1 MSRKRVTQLFP
12 FLLPLR
18 KWQRKKVFYLKMKF
32 DGNNYARQKEESL
45 LPCKVFETSSL
56 MVNESS
62 GFDRKYQLNKIH
74 NLKLAAK
81 TMNRLVILPG
91 ETFSFWQLVRLAD
104 RNEPYKDGLSLVDG
118 KIRGSYG
125 GGLCLLSDMLFWM
138 FLHTPMAI
146 VERHGHMVEAF
157 PRTTKDL
164 PCGTDATVSEGW
176 LDLKV
181 RNETDNVFQVVIDF
195 DEQFMQGCI
204 FAKSPLKTE
213 YSVYNSSVTYSR
225 QNGKVF
231 QLAEIRRRETD
242 RENGETTERKLYDNR
257 CEITYEIAGHLCESV
272 CETDDIERTGDRN
285 LGGIREKSIRK
296 KRIAVLFGGCSTEYE
311 VSLQSAAAVLKHMD
325 AGRFD
330 VLPIGITR
338 EGDWYHYTG
347 RMELLLDDSWHT
359 DRDNLHPVVIS
370 TNRSAPGFL
379 EKKGNEHRMIKAD
392 LVFPVLHGK
401 NGEDGT
407 LQGLFELAGIPVIG
421 CDTLSSALC
430 MDKDRA
436 HKLVS
441 LAGIA
446 VPLSAAFSHA
456 GKAAAVEKIA
466 EQFQY
471 PLFVKP
477 VRAGSSVGITKVNG
491 AEELDAAIEY
501 AFTYDREVIV
511 EEAIEGF
518 EVGCA
523 ILGRDELLVG
533 RVDEIELAEGF
544 FDYREKYT
552 PEASRIHMPARIN
565 AETERRI
572 QETAISIYRTLGCA
586 GFARVDMFYTP
597 SGEIVFNEVNTIPGF
612 TAHSRY
618 PNMMKGIGLSFP
630 QMLNA
635 LLELYGECQAVNK
648 KREKRHQGVS
658 Q

>member
-1 MSRKRVTQLFP
+1 MSRKRITQLFP

-32 DGNNYARQKEESL
+32 DGNHYARQKEEIL
-45 LPCKVFETSSL
+45 LPYGVFETSSL

-62 GFDRKYQLNKIH
+62 GFDKKYQLNKIH

-91 ETFSFWQLVRLAD
+91 ETFSFWQIVRSAD
-104 RNEPYKDGLSLVDG
+104 RNEPYKDGLCLVDG

-138 FLHTPMAI
+138 FLHTPMTV
-146 VERHGHMVEAF
+146 VERHGHRSEAF

-164 PCGTDATVSEGW
+164 PCGTDAAVSEGW

-181 RNETDNVFQVVIDF
+181 RNETDNTFQIVIDF
-195 DEQFMQGCI
+195 DEQFMKGRI
-204 FAKSPLKTE
+204 LSKSPVKTD
-213 YSVYNSSVTYSR
+213 YAVFNSSVAYNMENEKT
-225 QNGKVF
+225 F
-231 QLAEIRRRETD
+231 QLAEVKRRETD
-242 RENGETTERKLYDNR
+242 RESGETTERKLYDNR
-257 CEITYEIAGHLCESV
+257 CEITY
-272 CETDDIERTGDRN
+272 DIDTHNGS
-285 LGGIREKSIRK
+285 KK
-296 KRIAVLFGGCSTEYE
+296 KRIAVLFGGCSTEYK

-325 AGRFD
+325 AEKFD
-330 VLPIGITR
+330 ILPVGITR

-347 RMELLLDDSWHT
+347 RIESLLDDSWHM
-359 DRDNLHPVVIS
+359 DRDALYPVVVS
-370 TNRSAPGFL
+370 QNRSAPGFL
-379 EKKGNEHRMIKAD
+379 EKKEKEYRRMKVD

-407 LQGLFELAGIPVIG
+407 LQGLFELAGIPVVG

-441 LAGIA
+441 FAGIA
-446 VPLSAAFSHA
+446 VPRSEAFSRAEKAEALERIA
-456 GKAAAVEKIA
+456 G
-466 EQFQY
+466 QFQY

-491 AEELDAAIEY
+491 AEELNAAIEY
-501 AFTYDREVIV
+501 AFSYDKEVIV
-511 EEAIEGF
+511 EEGIEGF

-523 ILGRDELLVG
+523 ILGRDELLIG
-533 RVDEIELAEGF
+533 RVDEIELAGGF

-552 PEASRIHMPARIN
+552 PEASEIHMPARLD
-565 AETERRI
+565 AQTEKEI
-572 QETAISIYRTLGCA
+572 QKTAVSIYRALGCS

-597 SGEIVFNEVNTIPGF
+597 SGGIVFNEVNTIPGF

-618 PNMMKGIGLSFP
+618 PNMMKGIGMTFS

-635 LLELYGECQAVNK
+635 LLDLYVGCRDGDKQHKGIQQE
-648 KREKRHQGVS
+648 VS

>member
-12 FLLPLR
+12 FLLPFR
-18 KWQRKKVFYLKMKF
+18 KWQRKKVFYLKMRF
-32 DGNNYARQKEESL
+32 DGNRYAEKKEEIL
-45 LPCKVFETSSL
+45 LPHTVFEASLL
-56 MVNESS
+56 MVNEDS
-62 GFDRKYQLNKIH
+62 GFERKYQVNKIH

-81 TMNRLVILPG
+81 TMNGLVILPG
-91 ETFSFWQLVRLAD
+91 ETFSFWQLVRFAD

-138 FLHTPMAI
+138 FLHTPMTV
-146 VERHGHMVEAF
+146 VERHGHMTEAF

-164 PCGTDATVSEGW
+164 PCGTDAAVSEGW

-181 RNETDNVFQVVIDF
+181 RNETENVFQLVVDF
-195 DEQFMQGCI
+195 DEQFMRGRI
-204 FAKSPLKTE
+204 LSNRPLKTD
-213 YSVYNSSVTYSR
+213 YFVYNSSVVYDR
-225 QNGKVF
+225 RNGKLL
-231 QLAEIRRRETD
+231 QLAEVRRRETD
-242 RENGETTERKLYDNR
+242 KESGEAAERKLYDNR
-257 CEITYEIAGHLCESV
+257 CEITYDIDGHRCENNENSG
-272 CETDDIERTGDRN
+272 EGSRDENGRKGSRDEN
-285 LGGIREKSIRK
+285 GGRK
-296 KRIAVLFGGCSTEYE
+296 RVAVLFGGCSTEYE
-311 VSLQSAAAVLKHMD
+311 VSLQSAAAVLEHMD

-330 VLPIGITR
+330 IIPVGITR

-347 RMELLLDDSWHT
+347 RIEAVLSDGWHT
-359 DRDNLHPVVIS
+359 DRDHLYPLVVS
-370 TNRSAPGFL
+370 VSRSEPGFL
-379 EKKGNEHRMIKAD
+379 ERRGNDYRMLGVD

-407 LQGLFELAGIPVIG
+407 LQGMFELAGLPVVG

-436 HKLVS
+436 HRLVS
-441 LAGIA
+441 HAGIA
-446 VPLSAAFSHA
+446 VPRSAVFSRA
-456 GKAAAVEKIA
+456 GKAEAMERIA
-466 EQFQY
+466 GWLQY

-491 AEELDAAIEY
+491 AEELDAAIEL
-501 AFTYDREVIV
+501 AFSYDREVIV
-511 EEAIEGF
+511 EEEIEGF

-523 ILGRDELLVG
+523 ILGRDEPLVG

-552 PEASRIHMPARIN
+552 PEGSQIHMPARIDAQ
-565 AETERRI
+565 AEKKI
-572 QETAISIYRTLGCA
+572 QETALNIYRTLGCS

-618 PNMMKGIGLSFP
+618 PSMMKGIGLSFP

-635 LLELYGECQAVNK
+635 LLDLYAEGPAADEAY
-648 KREKRHQGVS
+648 EKEQEVS